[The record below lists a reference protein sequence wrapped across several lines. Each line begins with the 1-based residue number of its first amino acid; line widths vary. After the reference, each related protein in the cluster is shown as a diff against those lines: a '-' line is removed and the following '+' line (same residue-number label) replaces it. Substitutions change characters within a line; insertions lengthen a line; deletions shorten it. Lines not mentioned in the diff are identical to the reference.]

1 MSSIKLCLIVAR
13 ARNGAIG
20 KDGGLPW
27 RLSDDLVHFKTTT
40 KGCPVIMGRKTW
52 ESLPTKPLP
61 GRDNIV
67 LSRDGQYQAPLAR
80 VFTAMPAAI
89 AAGRA
94 LASAAGRSE
103 LFVVGG
109 EAIYAAALPH
119 ADRLYIT
126 DVDADIDGDA
136 FFPKFDGGVF
146 AESDSRRIEADA
158 KNQYSFTIRT
168 LDRLA

>member
-20 KDGGLPW
+20 KDGDLPW
-27 RLSDDLVHFKTTT
+27 RLSDDLMHFKTTT

-52 ESLPTKPLP
+52 ESLPKQPLP

-67 LSRDGQYQAPLAR
+67 LSRDGQYAAPGAR
-80 VFTAMPAAI
+80 VYTDMSAAI
-89 AAGRA
+89 AAGRSLTRVA
-94 LASAAGRSE
+94 QKTE

-109 EAIYAAALPH
+109 QAIYAAALPF
-119 ADRLYIT
+119 AERLYVT
-126 DVDADIDGDA
+126 EVDTEIEGDA
-136 FFPKFDGGVF
+136 FFPEFDAAAF
-146 AESDSRRIEADA
+146 KETENRRIEAND
-158 KNQYSFTIRT
+158 KNQYGFTIRT

>member
-1 MSSIKLCLIVAR
+1 MSSVKLCLIVAR

-20 KDGGLPW
+20 KDGDLPW

-52 ESLPTKPLP
+52 ESLPVQPLP
-61 GRDNIV
+61 GRDNIL
-67 LSRDGQYQAPLAR
+67 LSRDGQYAAPGAR
-80 VFTAMPAAI
+80 VYTSMPAAI

-94 LASAAGRSE
+94 LAIAAGKPE

-109 EAIYAAALPH
+109 EAIYAAALPF

-126 DVDADIDGDA
+126 DVDTKIDGDA
-136 FFPKFDGGVF
+136 FFPEFDAAAF
-146 AESDSRRIEADA
+146 TETESRRVEANE
-158 KNQYSFTIRT
+158 KNQFSFTIRT

>member
-13 ARNGAIG
+13 AKNGAIG
-20 KDGGLPW
+20 KDGNLPW
-27 RLSDDLVHFKTTT
+27 RLSDDLRHFKTTT

-52 ESLPTKPLP
+52 ESLPKQPLP

-67 LSRDGQYQAPLAR
+67 LSRDGQYAAQRAR
-80 VFTAMPAAI
+80 VYTSMPAAI

-94 LASAAGRSE
+94 LASAAGRAE

-109 EAIYAAALPH
+109 EAIYAAALPF

-126 DVDADIDGDA
+126 EVDADIDGDA
-136 FFPKFDGGVF
+136 YFPGFDPSAF
-146 AESDSRRIEADA
+146 AEAGRRHVEADE
-158 KNQYSFTIRT
+158 KNQFSFTIRT

>member
-20 KDGGLPW
+20 RDGDLPW
-27 RLSDDLVHFKTTT
+27 RLSDDLIHFKTTT

-52 ESLPTKPLP
+52 ESLPKQPLP
-61 GRDNIV
+61 GRDNLV
-67 LSRDGQYQAPLAR
+67 LSRDGSYAAPRAR
-80 VFTAMPAAI
+80 VYTAMPAAI
-89 AAGRA
+89 AAGRS
-94 LASAAGRSE
+94 LTRVAGKTE

-109 EAIYAAALPH
+109 QAVYAAALPF

-126 DVDADIDGDA
+126 DVDAEIEGDA
-136 FFPKFDGGVF
+136 YFPAFD
-146 AESDSRRIEADA
+146 ESTFQETNRHHIDADE
-158 KNQYSFTIRT
+158 KNQFSFTVRT